1 MANRYVLPKRLCG
14 LTTVDSTTRLAPRS
28 VNFRTDTRKSR
39 CLSSPPVTISVSL
52 CPNRVKRAIFS
63 PTHAGRLDLDVV
75 EVGRRGC
82 LQSQQSYDP
91 AAQDQEPLC
100 PARMM
105 GEERQADLMHGE
117 IAAPQRRLV

>member
-1 MANRYVLPKRLCG
+1 MLIVATGDDLRVALSEQGEARDL
-14 LTTVDSTTRLAPRS
+14 LADH
-28 VNFRTDTRKSR
+28 V
-39 CLSSPPVTISVSL
+39 
-52 CPNRVKRAIFS
+52 
-63 PTHAGRLDLDVV
+63 GRLDLDVV

-105 GEERQADLMHGE
+105 GEERQVDLMHGE